1 MTLALKGKYEY
12 NLMCEKI
19 YAVLNDYQYM
29 AAALLRTPPNVFP
42 IFYNETGWTF
52 TGTEWVCFEISCI
65 FLLNIIWNLRK
76 IAFQECEKTIEH
88 GIILF
93 HPLYFIPKMGLMHF
107 LFYLLFKICSKQ
119 SRCSKVNWNCMF
131 ATIHN
136 IQTPWTYKLCTWP
149 PCIILTWTVTKGLG
163 PSPISSIT
171 NPLIMNKCMRGIFA
185 HLHFPDHHLKAFSL
199 LDKRR
204 TRVGEC

>member
-1 MTLALKGKYEY
+1 
-12 NLMCEKI
+12 MCEKI

-52 TGTEWVCFEISCI
+52 TGMKWVCFGISCKRSIYI
-65 FLLNIIWNLRK
+65 FWNIIWNFRK
-76 IAFQECEKTIEH
+76 IVFQECEKTIEH

-107 LFYLLFKICSKQ
+107 LFYLHYKICSKQ
-119 SRCSKVNWNCMF
+119 SRCSKVNGLACVCN
-131 ATIHN
+131 N
-136 IQTPWTYKLCTWP
+136 SQYSDSLNLQTLHLTTLYYT
-149 PCIILTWTVTKGLG
+149 LTWTVTKGLG

>member
-1 MTLALKGKYEY
+1 MSFSNRTWNMWHMTLALKGKYEY

-52 TGTEWVCFEISCI
+52 TGMKWVCFGISCI

-76 IAFQECEKTIEH
+76 IAFQKCEKTIEH

-107 LFYLLFKICSKQ
+107 LFYLHFKICSKQ
-119 SRCSKVNWNCMF
+119 SRCSKANWNCMF

-149 PCIILTWTVTKGLG
+149 PCII
-163 PSPISSIT
+163 
-171 NPLIMNKCMRGIFA
+171 
-185 HLHFPDHHLKAFSL
+185 HLHELWPKDLAPHPFLVLLIPSSWINACEGFSHICISL
-199 LDKRR
+199 III
-204 TRVGEC
+204 